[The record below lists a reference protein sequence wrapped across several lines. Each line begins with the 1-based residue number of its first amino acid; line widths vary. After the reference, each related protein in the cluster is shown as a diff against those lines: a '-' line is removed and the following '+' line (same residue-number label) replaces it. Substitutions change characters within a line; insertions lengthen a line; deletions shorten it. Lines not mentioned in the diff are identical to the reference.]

1 MVFACSSYFER
12 LGGKVNTNPF
22 VSFNLFAY
30 IFLRVLSNGFA
41 FKYGPKG
48 PVGLLND
55 KKALSFGTTGG
66 GHEFFKDIVPSMNAV
81 WDGMLKYVVFLLFVL
96 VLKILVRFTGMTV
109 VDHVYYF
116 GVPVVSQETRVA
128 YLEDVKS
135 QVKRL
140 L

>member
-1 MVFACSSYFER
+1 
-12 LGGKVNTNPF
+12 
-22 VSFNLFAY
+22 
-30 IFLRVLSNGFA
+30 
-41 FKYGPKG
+41 
-48 PVGLLND
+48 
-55 KKALSFGTTGG
+55 
-66 GHEFFKDIVPSMNAV
+66 MNAV